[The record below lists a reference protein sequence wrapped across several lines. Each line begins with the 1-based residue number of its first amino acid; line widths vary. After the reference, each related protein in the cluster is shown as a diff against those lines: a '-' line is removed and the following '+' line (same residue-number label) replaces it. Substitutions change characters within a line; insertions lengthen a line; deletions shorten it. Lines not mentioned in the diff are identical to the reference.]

1 MVDHFFVR
9 NWFILVPN
17 RHGDST
23 WLGQIFTDWT
33 KRPSC
38 LIILLT
44 WTPIGLGWWGFY
56 IYRLLEQSCAFS
68 TELNTGPMHL
78 LRYGYTVTPKLHSC
92 CWILKGGFIMSGFCR
107 VISLKN
113 AAYFGR
119 LSYEFAFADF
129 LTPLA
134 LRRAGG
140 VFCVRILEAI
150 AQCQVTPQ

>member
-1 MVDHFFVR
+1 
-9 NWFILVPN
+9 
-17 RHGDST
+17 
-23 WLGQIFTDWT
+23 
-33 KRPSC
+33 
-38 LIILLT
+38 
-44 WTPIGLGWWGFY
+44 
-56 IYRLLEQSCAFS
+56 
-68 TELNTGPMHL
+68 
-78 LRYGYTVTPKLHSC
+78 
-92 CWILKGGFIMSGFCR
+92 MSGFCR

-150 AQCQVTPQ
+150 ASYWFESPQVEIQFLGGFAVVYPRQDMSPFF